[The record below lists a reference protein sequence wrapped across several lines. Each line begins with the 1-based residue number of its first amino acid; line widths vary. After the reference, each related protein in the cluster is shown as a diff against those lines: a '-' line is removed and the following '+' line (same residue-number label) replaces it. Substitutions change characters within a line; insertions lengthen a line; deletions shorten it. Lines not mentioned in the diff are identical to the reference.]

1 MEWLNSNTPAT
12 IIPKE
17 QGAELNATLEVLSG
31 LINKVLGRKVNVQNA
46 ELVQKDNIGEDDYS
60 YYLVFL

>member
-46 ELVQKDNIGEDDYS
+46 ELVQKDNIGEADYS